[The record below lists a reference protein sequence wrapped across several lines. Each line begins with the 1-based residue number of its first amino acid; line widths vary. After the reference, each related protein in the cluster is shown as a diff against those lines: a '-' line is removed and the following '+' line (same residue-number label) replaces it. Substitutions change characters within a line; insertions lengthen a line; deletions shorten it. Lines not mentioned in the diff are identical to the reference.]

1 MRIGI
6 DSRPPPRKNFPQLC
20 SAKSKLLQTQTE
32 MEETKAALEVAESI
46 SNFGMMAVAAAFFV
60 VLAIVIMVM
69 FVKWFKDIINNIMAT
84 NQGMLTRLDDQLKE
98 NNDVMKSIAEGLRPE
113 TLLRVQTTSEMAF
126 QLAQFRLLEIIDTV
140 RTENHIVNRE
150 ATEVKIEKLV
160 LNLHEE
166 MNGKFEYYSYRGKK
180 LSSYTNQQWVDWM
193 KAGVINE
200 IYSDQERNEDRTHT
214 NVSAI
219 FKRIALDFNHNLA
232 VL

>member
-1 MRIGI
+1 
-6 DSRPPPRKNFPQLC
+6 
-20 SAKSKLLQTQTE
+20 

-46 SNFGMMAVAAAFFV
+46 SNFGMMAVSAAFFV
-60 VLAIVIMVM
+60 VLAIVIMIM
-69 FVKWFKDIINNIMAT
+69 FVKWFKDIINNIMST

-193 KAGVINE
+193 KSGVTNE

-214 NVSAI
+214 DVSAI

>member
-1 MRIGI
+1 M
-6 DSRPPPRKNFPQLC
+6 N
-20 SAKSKLLQTQTE
+20 
-32 MEETKAALEVAESI
+32 ETKAALEVAESI

-60 VLAIVIMVM
+60 ILAIVIMVM
-69 FVKWFKDIINNIMAT
+69 FVKWFKDIINNIMTT
-84 NQGMLTRLDDQLKE
+84 NQNMLTKLDAQLKE
-98 NNDVMKSIAEGLRPE
+98 TNDVMKSIAEGLRPE

-140 RTENHIVNRE
+140 RTENHIINRE
-150 ATEVKIEKLV
+150 ATEAKIEKLV

-180 LSSYTNQQWVDWM
+180 LASYTSQQWVEWM
-193 KAGVINE
+193 KQGVINE

-232 VL
+232 IQ

>member
-1 MRIGI
+1 M
-6 DSRPPPRKNFPQLC
+6 N
-20 SAKSKLLQTQTE
+20 
-32 MEETKAALEVAESI
+32 ETKAALEVAESI

-60 VLAIVIMVM
+60 ILAIVIMVM
-69 FVKWFKDIINNIMAT
+69 FVKWFKDIINNIMTT
-84 NQGMLTRLDDQLKE
+84 NQNMLTKLDAQLKE
-98 NNDVMKSIAEGLRPE
+98 TNDVMKSIAEGLRPE

-180 LSSYTNQQWVDWM
+180 LSSYTSQQWVEWM
-193 KAGVINE
+193 KQGVINE

-232 VL
+232 IL

>member
-1 MRIGI
+1 M
-6 DSRPPPRKNFPQLC
+6 N
-20 SAKSKLLQTQTE
+20 
-32 MEETKAALEVAESI
+32 ETKAALEVAESI

-60 VLAIVIMVM
+60 ILAIVIMVM
-69 FVKWFKDIINNIMAT
+69 FVKWFKDIINNIMTT
-84 NQGMLTRLDDQLKE
+84 NQNMLTKLDAQLKE
-98 NNDVMKSIAEGLRPE
+98 TNDVMKSIAEGLRPE

-140 RTENHIVNRE
+140 RTENHIINRE

-180 LSSYTNQQWVDWM
+180 LASYTSQQWVEWM
-193 KAGVINE
+193 KQGVINE

-232 VL
+232 IQ

>member
-1 MRIGI
+1 M
-6 DSRPPPRKNFPQLC
+6 N
-20 SAKSKLLQTQTE
+20 
-32 MEETKAALEVAESI
+32 ETKAALEVAESI

-60 VLAIVIMVM
+60 ILAIVIMVM
-69 FVKWFKDIINNIMAT
+69 FVKWFKDIINNIMTT
-84 NQGMLTRLDDQLKE
+84 NQNMLTKLDAQLKE
-98 NNDVMKSIAEGLRPE
+98 TNDVMKSIAEGLRPE

-126 QLAQFRLLEIIDTV
+126 QLAQFRLLEIIETV
-140 RTENHIVNRE
+140 RTENHIINRE
-150 ATEVKIEKLV
+150 ATEAKIEKLV

-180 LSSYTNQQWVDWM
+180 LASYTSQQWVEWM
-193 KAGVINE
+193 KQGVINE

>member
-1 MRIGI
+1 
-6 DSRPPPRKNFPQLC
+6 
-20 SAKSKLLQTQTE
+20 

-69 FVKWFKDIINNIMAT
+69 FVKWFKDIINNIMST

>member
-1 MRIGI
+1 M
-6 DSRPPPRKNFPQLC
+6 N
-20 SAKSKLLQTQTE
+20 
-32 MEETKAALEVAESI
+32 ETKAALEVAESI

-60 VLAIVIMVM
+60 ILAIVIMVM
-69 FVKWFKDIINNIMAT
+69 FVKWFKDIINNIMTT
-84 NQGMLTRLDDQLKE
+84 NQNMLTKLDAQLKE
-98 NNDVMKSIAEGLRPE
+98 TNDVMKSIAEGLRPE

-140 RTENHIVNRE
+140 RTENHIINRE
-150 ATEVKIEKLV
+150 ATEAKIEKLV

-180 LSSYTNQQWVDWM
+180 LSSYTSQQWVEWM
-193 KAGVINE
+193 KQGVINE

-232 VL
+232 IL

>member
-1 MRIGI
+1 M
-6 DSRPPPRKNFPQLC
+6 N
-20 SAKSKLLQTQTE
+20 
-32 MEETKAALEVAESI
+32 ETKAALEVAESI

-60 VLAIVIMVM
+60 ILAIVIMVM
-69 FVKWFKDIINNIMAT
+69 FVKWFKDIINNIMTT
-84 NQGMLTRLDDQLKE
+84 NQNMLTKLDAQLKE
-98 NNDVMKSIAEGLRPE
+98 TNDVMKSIAEGLRPE
-113 TLLRVQTTSEMAF
+113 TLLRVAF

-140 RTENHIVNRE
+140 RTENHIINRE
-150 ATEVKIEKLV
+150 ATEAKIEKLV

-180 LSSYTNQQWVDWM
+180 LSSYTSQQWVDWM
-193 KAGVINE
+193 KQGVINE

-232 VL
+232 VS

>member
-1 MRIGI
+1 M
-6 DSRPPPRKNFPQLC
+6 N
-20 SAKSKLLQTQTE
+20 
-32 MEETKAALEVAESI
+32 ETKAALEVAESI

-60 VLAIVIMVM
+60 ILAIVIMVM
-69 FVKWFKDIINNIMAT
+69 FVKWFKDIINNIMTT
-84 NQGMLTRLDDQLKE
+84 NQNMLTKLDAQLKE
-98 NNDVMKSIAEGLRPE
+98 TNDVMKSIAEGLRPE

-140 RTENHIVNRE
+140 RTENHIINRE
-150 ATEVKIEKLV
+150 ATEAKIEKLV

-180 LSSYTNQQWVDWM
+180 LSSYTSQQWVEWM
-193 KAGVINE
+193 KQGVINE

-232 VL
+232 VS

>member
-1 MRIGI
+1 M
-6 DSRPPPRKNFPQLC
+6 N
-20 SAKSKLLQTQTE
+20 
-32 MEETKAALEVAESI
+32 ETKAALEVAESI

-60 VLAIVIMVM
+60 ILAIVIMVM
-69 FVKWFKDIINNIMAT
+69 FVKWFKDIINNIMTT
-84 NQGMLTRLDDQLKE
+84 NQNMLTKLDAQLKE
-98 NNDVMKSIAEGLRPE
+98 TNDVMKSIAEGLRPE

-140 RTENHIVNRE
+140 RTENHIINRE
-150 ATEVKIEKLV
+150 ATEAKIEKLV

-180 LSSYTNQQWVDWM
+180 LSSYTSQQWVEWM
-193 KAGVINE
+193 KQGVINE

>member
-1 MRIGI
+1 M
-6 DSRPPPRKNFPQLC
+6 N
-20 SAKSKLLQTQTE
+20 
-32 MEETKAALEVAESI
+32 ETKAALEVAESI

-60 VLAIVIMVM
+60 ILAIVIMVM
-69 FVKWFKDIINNIMAT
+69 FVKWFKDIINNIMTT
-84 NQGMLTRLDDQLKE
+84 NQNMLTKLDAQLKE
-98 NNDVMKSIAEGLRPE
+98 TNDVMKSIAEGLRPE

-126 QLAQFRLLEIIDTV
+126 QLAQFRLLEIIETV
-140 RTENHIVNRE
+140 RTENHIINRE

-180 LSSYTNQQWVDWM
+180 LSSYTSQQWVEWM
-193 KAGVINE
+193 KQGVINE

>member
-1 MRIGI
+1 M
-6 DSRPPPRKNFPQLC
+6 D
-20 SAKSKLLQTQTE
+20 
-32 MEETKAALEVAESI
+32 ETKAALEVAESI

-60 VLAIVIMVM
+60 ILAIVIMVM
-69 FVKWFKDIINNIMAT
+69 FVKWFKDIINNIMTT
-84 NQGMLTRLDDQLKE
+84 NQNMLTKLDAQMKE

-180 LSSYTNQQWVDWM
+180 LSAYTNQQWVDWM
-193 KAGVINE
+193 KQGVINE

-232 VL
+232 IL

>member
-1 MRIGI
+1 M
-6 DSRPPPRKNFPQLC
+6 N
-20 SAKSKLLQTQTE
+20 
-32 MEETKAALEVAESI
+32 ETKAALEVAESI

-60 VLAIVIMVM
+60 ILAIVIMVM
-69 FVKWFKDIINNIMAT
+69 FVKWFKDIINNIMTT
-84 NQGMLTRLDDQLKE
+84 NQNMLTKLDAQMKE

-166 MNGKFEYYSYRGKK
+166 MNGKFDYYSYRGKK
-180 LSSYTNQQWVDWM
+180 LSLYTNQQWVDWM
-193 KAGVINE
+193 KQGVINE

-232 VL
+232 IL

>member
-1 MRIGI
+1 M
-6 DSRPPPRKNFPQLC
+6 N
-20 SAKSKLLQTQTE
+20 
-32 MEETKAALEVAESI
+32 ETKAALEVAESI

-60 VLAIVIMVM
+60 ILAIVIMVM
-69 FVKWFKDIINNIMAT
+69 FVKWFKDIINNIMTT
-84 NQGMLTRLDDQLKE
+84 NQNMLTKLDAQMKE
-98 NNDVMKSIAEGLRPE
+98 NNDIMKSIAEGLRPE

-180 LSSYTNQQWVDWM
+180 LSAYTNQQWVDWM
-193 KAGVINE
+193 KQGVINE

-232 VL
+232 IL

>member
-1 MRIGI
+1 
-6 DSRPPPRKNFPQLC
+6 
-20 SAKSKLLQTQTE
+20 
-32 MEETKAALEVAESI
+32 MEETKTALEVAESI
-46 SNFGMMAVAAAFFV
+46 SNFGMMAVAAAFFI

-84 NQGMLTRLDDQLKE
+84 NQNMLAQLDAQMKE

-126 QLAQFRLLEIIDTV
+126 QLAQFRLLEIINTV

-150 ATEVKIEKLV
+150 ATVNKIGKLV

-166 MNGKFEYYSYRGKK
+166 MNSKFDYYSYRGKK
-180 LSSYTNQQWVDWM
+180 LSQYTNPKWVEWMQQ
-193 KAGVINE
+193 GVVGE
-200 IYSDQERNEDRTHT
+200 IYSEDGRNEDRTFT

-219 FKRIALDFNHNLA
+219 FKRIALDFTHNLTA
-232 VL
+232 L

>member
-1 MRIGI
+1 M
-6 DSRPPPRKNFPQLC
+6 N
-20 SAKSKLLQTQTE
+20 
-32 MEETKAALEVAESI
+32 ETKAALEVAESI

-60 VLAIVIMVM
+60 ILAIVIMVM
-69 FVKWFKDIINNIMAT
+69 FVKWFKDIINNIMTT
-84 NQGMLTRLDDQLKE
+84 NQNMLTKLDAQLKE
-98 NNDVMKSIAEGLRPE
+98 TNDVMKSIAEGLRPE

-140 RTENHIVNRE
+140 RTENHIINRE
-150 ATEVKIEKLV
+150 ATELKIGKLV

-180 LSSYTNQQWVDWM
+180 LSSYTSQQWVEWM
-193 KAGVINE
+193 KQGVINE

-232 VL
+232 IL

>member
-1 MRIGI
+1 M
-6 DSRPPPRKNFPQLC
+6 N
-20 SAKSKLLQTQTE
+20 
-32 MEETKAALEVAESI
+32 ETKAALEVAESI

-60 VLAIVIMVM
+60 ILAIVIMVM
-69 FVKWFKDIINNIMAT
+69 FVKWFKDIINYIMTT
-84 NQGMLTRLDDQLKE
+84 NQNMLTKLDAQLKE
-98 NNDVMKSIAEGLRPE
+98 TNDVMKSIAEGLRPE

-140 RTENHIVNRE
+140 RTENHIINRE
-150 ATEVKIEKLV
+150 ATEAKIEKLV

-180 LSSYTNQQWVDWM
+180 LSSYTSQQWVEWM
-193 KAGVINE
+193 KQGVINE

-232 VL
+232 IL